1 MKIVFIGNCQTL
13 SLCYYF
19 QELLKTKITY
29 NIYWLMYG
37 EEFRGHLTGWSIKC
51 KNKILDYNESIRKI
65 KESSIIIYQNISLK
79 KTAFCNTKTLYELK
93 RENCKI
99 IQMSSIFIDMSD
111 FDNSIKNM
119 IERENK
125 NNTTLSVS
133 KILIKFRDKNLLR
146 GKTHPTTFLF
156 MEIMKSL
163 CKMLNIDF
171 FKDEYYY
178 NLLKNTNH
186 MGLA

>member
-1 MKIVFIGNCQTL
+1 ML

-19 QELLKTKITY
+19 QELLKTKETY

-37 EEFRGHLTGWSIKC
+37 EEFRMHLTGYSNKC
-51 KNKILDYNESIRKI
+51 KNKILDYNESIQKI
-65 KESSIIIYQNISLK
+65 KESNIIIYQNVSLEK
-79 KTAFCNTKTLYELK
+79 SAFCNTKTLYELK

-99 IQMSSIFIDMSD
+99 IQMSSIFCNMSD

-119 IERENK
+119 IDRENK

-133 KILIKFRDKNLLR
+133 KILIKFKDKNLLR
-146 GKTHPTTFLF
+146 GTHHPTTFLF
-156 MEIMKSL
+156 MEIMKVL

-171 FKDEYYY
+171 FKDEDYY
-178 NLLKNTNH
+178 NLLKNPNH
-186 MGLA
+186 MGLL